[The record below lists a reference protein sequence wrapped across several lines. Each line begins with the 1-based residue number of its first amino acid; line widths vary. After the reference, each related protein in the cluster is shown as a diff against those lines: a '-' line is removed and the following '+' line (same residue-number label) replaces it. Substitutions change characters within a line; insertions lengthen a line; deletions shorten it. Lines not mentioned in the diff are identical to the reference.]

1 VRLTGAALGNGSL
14 EDVVFADCRVDLASF
29 RFAKLLRVRFE
40 SCRLEEADFY
50 AASLTSVVFSNCDLT
65 GVGLAGATFVES
77 ELRGC
82 KLAEVG
88 NPERLRG
95 VRMPW
100 SDVVLAADVLALA
113 VGIEIVE

>member
-1 VRLTGAALGNGSL
+1 
-14 EDVVFADCRVDLASF
+14 LA
-29 RFAKLLRVRFE
+29 R
-40 SCRLEEADFY
+40 
-50 AASLTSVVFSNCDLT
+50 
-65 GVGLAGATFVES
+65 ATFIES
-77 ELRGC
+77 EIRSC

-100 SDVVLAADVLALA
+100 PDVVQAADVLAQA